1 MPLKIRRLSYAL
13 GAEIIGADLTK
24 PMSEEAFAE
33 IRHAFHEHLVLL
45 FRDQVLTPEQHIAF
59 SRRFGELDV
68 HPFSRYNLPG
78 YPEVL
83 QITNHV
89 IDGKPSD
96 TRNTG
101 RQWHSDLS
109 FTTRPALGS
118 LLYCKEVPEVGGN
131 TMFAN
136 MYMAYE
142 TLSPGLREML
152 DRLWAVHDMS
162 MGKDIAN
169 RDPAFMAE
177 MKKKNPPVAQPV
189 VRIHPETGRK
199 ALYVSEMVTS
209 HFEGWTFDE
218 SRPLLNYLFAHSVQP
233 EFTYRQ
239 QWRPHDLLM
248 WDNRSAMHLA
258 VADFDHSTPRH
269 MLRTQI
275 SGEALGRVAGQPAAQ
290 STSAAA

>member
-1 MPLKIRRLSYAL
+1 MALKTRRLSYAL
-13 GAEIIGADLTK
+13 GAEVQDIDLTH
-24 PMSEEAFAE
+24 PLSDATTREL
-33 IRHAFHEHLVLL
+33 RDAFHQHQVLL
-45 FRDQVLTPEQHIAF
+45 FRGQDLTPEQHIAF
-59 SRRFGELDV
+59 SRLFGNLDV

-78 YPEVL
+78 HPEVL
-83 QITNHV
+83 QITNHLV
-89 IDGKPSD
+89 NGKPSD

-131 TMFAN
+131 TMFAS
-136 MYMAYE
+136 MYMALE
-142 TLSPGLREML
+142 TLSPGLQKLL
-152 DRLWAVHDMS
+152 DGLWAVHDMS

-169 RDPAFMAE
+169 RDAAFMAE
-177 MKKKNPPVAQPV
+177 MKIKNPPVAQPV
-189 VRIHPETGRK
+189 VRVHPETKRK

-209 HFEGWTFDE
+209 HFEGMTFAE
-218 SRPLLNYLFAHSVQP
+218 SRPLLEYLFAHSVQP
-233 EFTYRQ
+233 EFTYRH

-248 WDNRSAMHLA
+248 WDNRCTMHLA

-275 SGEALGRVAGQPAAQ
+275 SGEPLGRAVGQMPSQ
-290 STSAAA
+290 TAAA

>member
-1 MPLKIRRLSYAL
+1 MPLKIRRLSNAL
-13 GAEIIGADLTK
+13 GAEVQDIDLAA
-24 PMSEEAFAE
+24 PLSEATVAAL
-33 IRHAFHEHLVLL
+33 RDAFHQHLVLL
-45 FRDQVLTPEQHIAF
+45 FRDQDLTPEQHIAF
-59 SRRFGELDV
+59 SRLFGDLDV

-83 QITNHV
+83 QITNHE
-89 IDGKPSD
+89 INGKLSE

-131 TMFAN
+131 TMFTN

-142 TLSPGLREML
+142 TLSPGLRNVL
-152 DRLWAVHDMS
+152 DGLWAVHDMS

-169 RDPAFMAE
+169 RDAAFMAE
-177 MKKKNPPVAQPV
+177 MKIKNPPVAQPV
-189 VRIHPETGRK
+189 VRVHPETKRK

-209 HFEGWTFDE
+209 HFDGMTFDE
-218 SRPLLNYLFAHSVQP
+218 SRPLLQYLYAHSVEP
-233 EFTYRQ
+233 EFTYRH
-239 QWRPHDLLM
+239 QWKPHDLLM
-248 WDNRSAMHLA
+248 WDNRCTMHLA
-258 VADFDHSTPRH
+258 VADFEHSSPRH

-275 SGEALGRVAGQPAAQ
+275 SGERLGRVVGQAPDR
-290 STSAAA
+290 SAAA